1 MKKLNLREILL
12 PTAALLLICLTA
24 SLLLA
29 STNAITR
36 ERILQAQLAQKEEN
50 KKLLFASAASFSE
63 ESSVTVAQSKVV
75 EYSAALNENREPI
88 GYVFTCSA
96 KGYGGPVSVM
106 TGIDTSGTVTR
117 VLILSMDD
125 ETPGLGQNAGKADF
139 LDLFS
144 GQNAPFTWTKTSGSD
159 SAITGVTS
167 ATYTSKAVIQCVN
180 DASLAFA
187 LLQGGT
193 V

>member
-1 MKKLNLREILL
+1 MKKQNVKEVLL
-12 PTAALLLICLTA
+12 PAVALLLICLIA

-29 STNAITR
+29 STNAITK
-36 ERILQAQLAQKEEN
+36 EKILEAQLAQKETN
-50 KKLLFASAASFSE
+50 KKLIFSAAASFSDE
-63 ESSVTVAQSKVV
+63 NSVTIAETKVV
-75 EYSAALNENREPI
+75 EYSTALNENREPI

-106 TGIDTSGTVTR
+106 TGIDPSGTVVR

-125 ETPGLGQNAGKADF
+125 ETPGLGQNAGKDEF
-139 LDLFS
+139 LNLFS
-144 GQNAPFTWTKTSGSD
+144 GQSAPFTWAKSGGSGSV
-159 SAITGVTS
+159 ITGVTS

-180 DASLAFA
+180 DASLAFT

-193 V
+193 K

>member
-1 MKKLNLREILL
+1 MKKQTIKEVLL
-12 PTAALLLICLTA
+12 PAVALLLICLIA

-29 STNAITR
+29 STNAITK
-36 ERILQAQLAQKEEN
+36 EKILEAQLAQKETN
-50 KKLLFASAASFSE
+50 KKLIFSAAASFSDE
-63 ESSVTVAQSKVV
+63 NSVTIAETKVV
-75 EYSAALNENREPI
+75 EYSAALNENQEPI

-106 TGIDTSGTVTR
+106 TGIDPSGTVVR

-125 ETPGLGQNAGKADF
+125 ETPGLGQNAGKDEF
-139 LDLFS
+139 LNLFS
-144 GQNAPFTWTKTSGSD
+144 GQSAPFTWAKSGGSGSV
-159 SAITGVTS
+159 ITGVTS

-180 DASLAFA
+180 DASLAFT

-193 V
+193 K